1 MPANDA
7 MGIPMDAILKIL
19 NTTVISV
26 GDGPGLTV
34 LQISVAVVTLLAGI
48 WLSRW
53 SERKLSNRLEQ
64 RQVDPGVVQL
74 MRRLFYIVVI
84 LVLAATA
91 LGLLGI
97 PLGAFAF
104 VSGAIAIGVGFG
116 AQNVISNFISGWI
129 LLTERPI
136 RVGDF
141 VELGEMLG
149 TVEAIYTRFTRVRRI
164 DGVRLMIPNSQ
175 VLENTIVNWTIV
187 DRKLRSSV
195 RVGVRYGSDV
205 QKVRILLEE
214 ILTSNPDVLD
224 DPAPVIIFEDSH
236 PKIGH
241 FAAFVARFDSKL
253 IGYSRKMMSSLHFR
267 SATCMSTGRS
277 NSSNNNRPDPIAIAG
292 ARWDREPR
300 VRHQR

>member
-1 MPANDA
+1 MPANDPT
-7 MGIPMDAILKIL
+7 GIRMDAILKLL
-19 NTTVISV
+19 NTTVITV

-34 LQISVAVVTLLAGI
+34 LQISIATLILLVGMWLA
-48 WLSRW
+48 RW
-53 SERKLSNRLEQ
+53 SERKLSQRLEK
-64 RQVDPGVVQL
+64 RQVDAGAIQL

-91 LGLLGI
+91 LSLLGI

-141 VELGEMLG
+141 IELGDMLG

-205 QKVRILLEE
+205 EKVKLLLEE

-224 DPAPVIIFEDSH
+224 DPAPAIIFEDFGDSAL
-236 PKIGH
+236 I
-241 FAAFVARFDSKL
+241 FDAFFWIESTPDRTLRSV
-253 IGYSRKMMSSLHFR
+253 R
-267 SATCMSTGRS
+267 SALRFEIVRVF
-277 NSSNNNRPDPIAIAG
+277 NENDVVIAF
-292 ARWDREPR
+292 P
-300 VRHQR
+300 QRDMHVDGSLKLEK

>member
-141 VELGEMLG
+141 IELGEMLG

-224 DPAPVIIFEDSH
+224 DPAPVIIFEDFGDSALV
-236 PKIGH
+236 
-241 FAAFVARFDSKL
+241 FDAFFW
-253 IGYSRKMMSSLHFR
+253 IESSNDRTLRGVR
-267 SATCMSTGRS
+267 SAIRFEVDRVFKE
-277 NSSNNNRPDPIAIAG
+277 NDIVIAF
-292 ARWDREPR
+292 P
-300 VRHQR
+300 QRDMHVDGSLKLEQ